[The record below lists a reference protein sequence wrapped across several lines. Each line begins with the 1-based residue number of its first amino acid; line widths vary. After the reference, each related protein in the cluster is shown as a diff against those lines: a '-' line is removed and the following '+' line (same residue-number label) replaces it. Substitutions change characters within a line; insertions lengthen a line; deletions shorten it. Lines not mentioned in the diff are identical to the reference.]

1 MTNCDLVWSGC
12 LAGVAV
18 VDATNQLDGPDG
30 TGSLGLDIPRLRRIL
45 RKREMRARP
54 VIVVEVLGEHAAQV
68 SLAEDDDV
76 VEALSADGVPSE
88 NSSASREVV
97 RAVHCHGG

>member
-1 MTNCDLVWSGC
+1 MRSDLTNCDLVWSGC

-18 VDATNQLDGPDG
+18 VQAAYQVDGPDC
-30 TGSLGLDIPRLRRIL
+30 TDSRRLDIPRLRRIL

-54 VIVVEVLGEHAAQV
+54 VIVVEVLGQYAAQV

-76 VEALSADGVPSE
+76 VEALATDGADDPLDEGITARGTALP
-88 NSSASREVV
+88 
-97 RAVHCHGG
+97 